1 MKSMKLCKT
10 AGFNFLFL
18 SKFLKN
24 PIKEADIKYD
34 HIEPTT
40 INCKYADDK
49 LRELYPVSYAFIRYY
64 LPLAIDLILD
74 IRKMKKKVEMGF
86 YDGTIFQFT
95 ECKPSKNP
103 ENDMC
108 SIHMTRIRKKKIVL
122 DCTVNE
128 DWINEICNYID
139 EKDIKYITVDI

>member
-1 MKSMKLCKT
+1 MKNVKLRKT
-10 AGFNFLFL
+10 VGFNFLFL

-34 HIEPTT
+34 HIELTT

>member
-1 MKSMKLCKT
+1 MKNVKLRKT
-10 AGFNFLFL
+10 VGFNFLFL

-40 INCKYADDK
+40 INCKYAGDK

-86 YDGTIFQFT
+86 YDGTIIQFT